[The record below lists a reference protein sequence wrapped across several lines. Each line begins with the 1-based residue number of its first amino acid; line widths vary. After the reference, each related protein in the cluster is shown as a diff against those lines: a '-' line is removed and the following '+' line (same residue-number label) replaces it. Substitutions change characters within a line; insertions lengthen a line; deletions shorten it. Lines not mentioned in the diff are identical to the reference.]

1 MRSNFPYKRRGLSL
15 AVMIASAGFA
25 LPVVAQDS
33 EIEEVI
39 VTGSFIRGTPGDAP
53 SPVNVIDRAAID
65 AQGATGIWDVIRN
78 MEVNSGSDTSVAGSN
93 DPGGAATSQLTGTA
107 QVNLR
112 NLGANSTLTLING
125 KRFTPA
131 AVVTNAGQE
140 FVDLNSIP
148 LVMTDRVEVLT
159 DGGSALYGSDAV
171 AGVVNVIMR
180 TDFEGF
186 ELYGDIQGVEAA
198 GDLFDQTISA
208 IWGWESDDGDTNFV
222 ISGEYFERDP
232 VGEQY
237 ANFFDADA
245 GQYNGQV
252 SGVGVPLVLPGN
264 VLNPAYIQSD
274 LTALNIAQTG
284 NRNIVLGDPLCAG
297 LSGPNGP
304 LYTDNR
310 YSDLGQNQA
319 DCFESDLDYTFIS
332 LGQERASFAA
342 SFEHRFSDNVEFYS
356 FFQHADSDTQIQDDG
371 VATSRSVHL
380 MLPPPGASLAGG
392 PGPGGPGPSPVNAFV
407 GSVAE
412 LGFFAAAAGN
422 VRPGPNDITNSPLD
436 IRNGGIGTGMFGGQ
450 VRTGDPRTGNIRSN
464 QSVTSGVQAGLRGDF
479 VMSDRSFNW
488 DVSYSWSG
496 TSFEQNY
503 LTLNREN
510 TELALQGLGGP
521 NCTPNGT
528 PDFDFVA
535 NDPTG
540 AVLGGLSNNFN
551 DFPFPGYILNLR
563 ESLSQG
569 LTSSNQ
575 GQGGCEFFNPFLTKL
590 TDPALANSQELQDW
604 MTEDIKRADKRNKLA
619 VFDAVISGELFELSG
634 GTAQFAAG
642 AQYRERSARSRAPAL
657 NLPGVQAITGY
668 DAGGTPDE
676 FRYSTNNLECS
687 NCIFDFEHTR
697 DVRSVFLELSL
708 PIIENLETQIA
719 LRYEDYGG
727 QIGSNVSPK
736 IAASYRPIED
746 LLIRASW
753 SQSFRAPNI
762 GVLFESFESSSTE
775 IRDPI
780 STQAV
785 RAGLLPPTVE
795 NGERENS
802 FTLGAPNPNLG
813 NEESDTFNIGIQW
826 TPSGTLDGLSI
837 GADIWRF
844 EVSDRV
850 LPQAPIAALQPEL
863 DAFALAAAD
872 LSNYVDNA
880 SVQADASP
888 QFASCDPTAIA
899 AQFGVDSPERLE
911 CVVDPRTYRVEGA
924 QRLAGSTEADLVT
937 IVLPAINSGGIV
949 VDGIDLKAGYTW
961 DNDWGRFRVAAEYTH
976 VRQYDV
982 SDIPGL
988 GNGLSETGRF
998 DAAGT
1003 SGQAPIVR
1011 SLPDNRGNINM
1022 SWTKDG
1028 HRLTVINRHIGS
1040 YDALEFAGRLT
1051 TTSDALLPFLKP
1063 KIESYQTWD
1072 MNYTY
1077 THAWGNSNLGSTN
1090 FTLGMIDAFNEEIP
1104 QFRFQEFDR
1113 SVFDGRGRRIYARA
1127 LWSL

>member
-1 MRSNFPYKRRGLSL
+1 MRSNFPSKRHGLSL
-15 AVMIASAGFA
+15 AIMIASTSFA

-33 EIEEVI
+33 EIEEVV

-112 NLGANSTLTLING
+112 NLGGNSTLTLING

-131 AVVTNAGQE
+131 AVVTSAGQE

-180 TDFEGF
+180 TNFEGF

-198 GDLFDQTISA
+198 GDLYDRTVSA
-208 IWGWESDDGDTNFV
+208 IWGWESGDGDTNIV
-222 ISGEYFERDP
+222 ISGEYFDRDP
-232 VGEQY
+232 VGEEF
-237 ANFFDADA
+237 ANYFDRDA
-245 GQYNGQV
+245 GQFNG
-252 SGVGVPLVLPGN
+252 GVGGVGTPLVLPGQ
-264 VLNPAYIQSD
+264 VLNPAYIRAD

-284 NRNIVLGDPLCAG
+284 NRAPVLGDPLCET
-297 LSGPNGP
+297 LSGPNGAF
-304 LYTDNR
+304 YNDNR

-319 DCFESDLDYTFIS
+319 DCFESNLDYSFIAV
-332 LGQERASFAA
+332 GQERTSLAA
-342 SFEHRFSDNVEFYS
+342 SFEHRFNDNLEFYS
-356 FFQHADSDTQIQDDG
+356 FFQHAESDTQIQDGG

-380 MLPPPGASLAGG
+380 YLPPPGASQAGG
-392 PGPGGPGPSPVNAFV
+392 AGPGGPGLNAFI
-407 GSVAE
+407 GGVAE
-412 LGFFAAAAGN
+412 LGAFAAAAGN
-422 VRPGPNDITNSPLD
+422 VRPGPDDITNSPLD
-436 IRNGGIGTGMFGGQ
+436 IRNGGLGTGMFGGT
-450 VRTGDPRTGNIRSN
+450 VRTGDPRTGNTRSN
-464 QSVTSGVQAGLRGDF
+464 ESITSGVQAGLRGDF
-479 VMSDRSFNW
+479 EWNDRNFNF

-510 TELALQGLGGP
+510 TERALQGLGGP

-528 PDFDFVA
+528 TDFDFVA

-540 AVLGGLSNNFN
+540 AVLGGLSANFN

-563 ESLSQG
+563 ESLSLG

-575 GQGGCEFFNPFLTKL
+575 GQGGCEFYNPFLTKL
-590 TDPALANSQELQDW
+590 TDPALANSPELLDW
-604 MTEDIKRADKRNKLA
+604 MTEDVKRADKRNKLA
-619 VFDAVISGELFELSG
+619 VFDAVISGELFDLDG

-642 AQYRERSARSRAPAL
+642 AQYRERSARSRAPGI

-668 DAGGTPDE
+668 DANGVPDE

-687 NCIFDFEHTR
+687 QCIFDFEHTR

-746 LLIRASW
+746 LLLRASW

-762 GVLFESFESSSTE
+762 GVLFESFESSGTQ
-775 IRDPI
+775 IQDPI
-780 STQAV
+780 SNQAV
-785 RAGLLPPTVE
+785 RAGLLPPTVA
-795 NGERENS
+795 NGEREAS

-813 NEESDTFNIGIQW
+813 NEESDTFNVGIQW
-826 TPSGTLDGLSI
+826 TPSGALDGLSI
-837 GADIWRF
+837 GADVWRF

-863 DAFALAAAD
+863 DAFAAAAAD

-880 SVQADASP
+880 SLLADASP

-899 AQFGVDSPERLE
+899 AQFGADSPERLE
-911 CVVDPRTYRVEGA
+911 CVVDPRTYRVEGI

-937 IVLPAINSGGIV
+937 ITLPAVNSGGII

-988 GNGLSETGRF
+988 ENGLAETGRT

-1003 SGQAPIVR
+1003 TGQAPIVR
-1011 SLPDNRGNINM
+1011 SVPDNRGNINF
-1022 SWTKDG
+1022 SWSKDA

-1040 YDALEFAGRLT
+1040 YDSLDFAARLT

-1063 KIESYQTWD
+1063 KVESYQTWD

-1077 THAWGNSNLGSTN
+1077 IHDWGNSDLGSTN
-1090 FTLGMIDAFNEEIP
+1090 FTIGMIDAFNEEIP
-1104 QFRFQEFDR
+1104 QFRFQTFDR

>member
-1 MRSNFPYKRRGLSL
+1 MRSNFPCKRRGLSL

-33 EIEEVI
+33 DIEEVV

-112 NLGANSTLTLING
+112 NLGGNSTLTLING

-186 ELYGDIQGVEAA
+186 ELYGDIQGVAEA
-198 GDLFDQTISA
+198 GDLFDRTVSA
-208 IWGWESDDGDTNFV
+208 IWGWGSDDGDTNFV

-232 VGEQY
+232 VGEEY

-245 GQYNGQV
+245 GQYNA
-252 SGVGVPLVLPGN
+252 GVGGVGTPLVLPGQT
-264 VLNPAYIQSD
+264 LNPAYIRAD
-274 LTALNIAQTG
+274 LTALNIQQTG
-284 NRNIVLGDPLCAG
+284 NRAPVLGDPLCES
-297 LSGPNGP
+297 LSGPNGDFF
-304 LYTDNR
+304 LDNR

-319 DCFESDLDYTFIS
+319 DCFESNLDYTFIAVGS
-332 LGQERASFAA
+332 ERASLAA
-342 SFEHRFSDNVEFYS
+342 SFEHRFNDNVEFYS
-356 FFQHADSDTQIQDDG
+356 FFQHATSDTLIEDGG

-380 MLPPPGASLAGG
+380 YLPPPGASLSQG
-392 PGPGGPGPSPVNAFV
+392 PGLNAFI

-412 LGFFAAAAGN
+412 LGAFAAAAGN
-422 VRPGPNDITNSPLD
+422 VRPGPDDITNSPLD
-436 IRNGGIGTGMFGGQ
+436 IRNGGLGTGMFGGT
-450 VRTGDPRTGNIRSN
+450 VRTGDPRTGNTRTN
-464 QSVTSGVQAGLRGDF
+464 ESVTSGVQMGLRGDF
-479 VMSDRSFNW
+479 DWNDRAFNY

-503 LTLNREN
+503 LTLNRQN

-521 NCTPNGT
+521 NCTPNGI
-528 PDFDFVA
+528 PDFDFVG

-540 AVLGGLSNNFN
+540 AVLGGLSSNFN

-563 ESLSQG
+563 ESLSLG

-575 GQGGCEFFNPFLTKL
+575 GQGGCEFYNPFLTKL
-590 TDPALANSQELQDW
+590 TDPTLANSPELLDW
-604 MTEDIKRADKRNKLA
+604 MTEDVKRADKRNKLA
-619 VFDAVISGELFELSG
+619 VFDAVISGELFEMDG

-642 AQYRERSARSRAPAL
+642 AQYRERNARSRAPEI
-657 NLPGVQAITGY
+657 NLPGLNAITGY
-668 DAGGTPDE
+668 DANGVPNE

-687 NCIFDFEHTR
+687 NCIFDFEHDR
-697 DVRSVFLELSL
+697 DVRSAFLELSL
-708 PIIENLETQIA
+708 PFMENVETQIA

-727 QIGSNVSPK
+727 QIGSNISPK
-736 IAASYRPIED
+736 LAASWRPTD
-746 LLIRASW
+746 DVLLRASW

-762 GVLFESFESSSTE
+762 GVLFESFESSSAE

-785 RAGLLPPTVE
+785 RAGLLPPTVA

-813 NEESDTFNIGIQW
+813 NEESDTFNIGFQW
-826 TPSGTLDGLSI
+826 TPSGALDGLSI
-837 GADIWRF
+837 GADVWRF
-844 EVSDRV
+844 EVQDRV
-850 LPQAPIAALQPEL
+850 LPQAPIAALQPEI
-863 DAFALAAAD
+863 DAFTIAAAD
-872 LSNYVDNA
+872 PSNYVDNA
-880 SVQADASP
+880 SILADANP
-888 QFASCDPTAIA
+888 QFASCDPNAIA
-899 AQFGVDSPERLE
+899 AQFGADSPERLE
-911 CVVDPRTYRVEGA
+911 CVVDPRTYQVEGV

-937 IVLPAINSGGIV
+937 IVLPAVNSGGIV
-949 VDGIDLKAGYTW
+949 VDGIDLKAGYAW
-961 DNDWGRFRVAAEYTH
+961 ENDWGRFRIAAEYTH
-976 VRQYDV
+976 VNQYDV

-988 GNGLSETGRF
+988 ENGLSETGRF

-1011 SLPDNRGNINM
+1011 SVPDNRGNINF
-1022 SWTKDG
+1022 SWTKDA

-1040 YDALEFAGRLT
+1040 YDALEFQGRLT
-1051 TTSDALLPFLKP
+1051 TTSDALLPFLEP
-1063 KIESYQTWD
+1063 QVDSYQTWD
-1072 MNYTY
+1072 LNYTY
-1077 THAWGNSNLGSTN
+1077 IHDWGNANLGSTN
-1090 FTLGMIDAFNEEIP
+1090 FTLGMIDAFNQEIP
-1104 QFRFQEFDR
+1104 QFRFQTFDR